1 MLDGNLMEMNLRR
14 LVSVL
19 ESRME
24 PYCIGCMRND
34 FLSSCMEAVIGVDL
48 VQRTVV
54 IRRAVGVD
62 FTILWCMSRLDVEN
76 EPDSSR
82 RMVESCG
89 WSSTAMIAS
98 PYRYCR
104 GET

>member
-34 FLSSCMEAVIGVDL
+34 FSPSCTEAVIGVDL
-48 VQRTVV
+48 VQHTVV
-54 IRRAVGVD
+54 IRRAVGID
-62 FTILWCMSRLDVEN
+62 FTI
-76 EPDSSR
+76 
-82 RMVESCG
+82 
-89 WSSTAMIAS
+89 STSTPLYGA
-98 PYRYCR
+98 CR
-104 GET
+104 GSMLKTSLIRHGVSSSLVDGLQLQ